1 MCTKFFSDGDVH
13 EYFNPYES
21 PYEAFINYMNVLS
34 DFEVRLN
41 TDMPETN
48 TDKELAKL
56 RILVAEKEG
65 LLKKYIS
72 EVNKL
77 KLNISKPKPPG
88 TKKAS
93 SKAIPGK
100 TKTPGIS
107 KTGRKSTKVS
117 RVKKK

>member
-1 MCTKFFSDGDVH
+1 FSDGDVH
-13 EYFNPYES
+13 AYFNPYES

-34 DFEVRLN
+34 DFEIRLN
-41 TDMPETN
+41 TAMPETN

-56 RILVAEKEG
+56 RVLVAEKEE
-65 LLKKYIS
+65 LLKKYMS

-93 SKAIPGK
+93 SKAKPGK
-100 TKTPGIS
+100 TKTSGIS
-107 KTGRKSTKVS
+107 KTGRKSAKVS
-117 RVKKK
+117 KVKKK